1 MVNSPVAWGNLNRFS
16 RIFSALIRASKVE
29 DDNPSLTG
37 DVAIPGYSGVLTG
50 PVVIAFFAHSR
61 GFGVAFGGVACL
73 LTLAALSGLIALPDR
88 RP

>member
-37 DVAIPGYSGVLTG
+37 DVAVLGYSGVLTG
-50 PVVIAFFAHSR
+50 HVVIAFFAHSR

-73 LTLAALSGLIALPDR
+73 LTLAALSGVIALPDR